1 MASTIRMTSQE
12 RREAIIDAAVQIF
25 AEKGF
30 RGTTTRELAAAI
42 GVSEPIL
49 YQHFQTKRD
58 LYAAIIQTKAQAGEE
73 RIKARLGPY
82 INDADGLAF
91 FTALAHMIVEWYTED
106 PAYIRILLFS
116 ALENHE
122 LHDLFR
128 ECQCNSFLDQV
139 TAYIKRRVEAGAF
152 RPLDPGA
159 IASAFVGMV
168 AHYSQCRVISPR
180 MVEDFPQEETIS
192 MFVSIFLEG
201 IRNPTNN

>member
-1 MASTIRMTSQE
+1 MTSQE
-12 RREAIIDAAVQIF
+12 RREAIIDAAVTIF

-49 YQHFQTKRD
+49 YQHFNTKRD

-73 RIKARLGPY
+73 RIQSKLGPY
-82 INDADGLAF
+82 FHGTDDQAF
-91 FTALAHMIVEWYTED
+91 FTALAEMIVDWYTED
-106 PAYIRILLFS
+106 TAYVRILLFS

-128 ECQCNSFLDQV
+128 ECQCNSFLYQV
-139 TAYIKRRVEAGAF
+139 TDYIRRRVEAGAF
-152 RPLDPGA
+152 RVLDAGA
-159 IASAFVGMV
+159 IAGAFAGMV

-180 MVEDFPQEETIS
+180 MVEDFPKEESIAT
-192 MFVSIFLEG
+192 FVSIFLEG
-201 IRNPTNN
+201 IRKR

>member
-1 MASTIRMTSQE
+1 MTSQE
-12 RREAIIDAAVQIF
+12 RREAIIDAAVKIF

-49 YQHFQTKRD
+49 YQHFHTKRD
-58 LYAAIIQTKAQAGEE
+58 LYAAIIQAKAQAGEE
-73 RIKARLGPY
+73 RIKASLGPY
-82 INDADGLAF
+82 FHGVDDHAF
-91 FTALAHMIVEWYTED
+91 FTALAEMIVDWYTED
-106 PAYIRILLFS
+106 TAYVRILLYS

-139 TAYIKRRVEAGAF
+139 TDYIMRRVEEGAF
-152 RPLDPGA
+152 RMLEPGA
-159 IASAFVGMV
+159 IAGAFVGMV

-180 MVEDFPQEETIS
+180 MVEAFSQKESIS
-192 MFVSIFLEG
+192 LFVGIFLEG
-201 IRNPTNN
+201 IRNPENN